1 MNPGAAS
8 TPKAYLAS
16 LPPDRRAAI
25 SAVRDVI
32 LANLPPGYEEVA
44 TERMLAYAVPLSRHP
59 GLYAGRP
66 LWVAALASMKHAMS
80 LHLMSVYG
88 DPARRRAFEAAYAK
102 TGKRLDMGKACVNFR
117 HVEDLP
123 LDVIANVIAS
133 VPVDAYVALVERR
146 RPTAKPDARVTK
158 RKPGESAAGPAS
170 APAKRPR
177 SA

>member
-16 LPPDRRAAI
+16 LPSDRRAAI

-32 LANLPPGYEEVA
+32 LANLPPGYAEVA

-66 LWVAALASMKHAMS
+66 LWVAALASMKNGMS

-88 DPARRRAFEAAYAK
+88 DPARRRAFEAAYVKA
-102 TGKRLDMGKACVNFR
+102 GKRLDMGKACVNFR

-123 LDVIANVIAS
+123 LDVIAKVISS

-146 RPTAKPDARVTK
+146 RVTATPGPRAAKK
-158 RKPGESAAGPAS
+158 ESGESAAGPTS

-177 SA
+177 SK

>member
-44 TERMLAYAVPLSRHP
+44 TERMLAFAVPLSRHP

-66 LWVAALASMKHAMS
+66 LWVAALASMKNGMS

-88 DPARRRAFEAAYAK
+88 DPARRRAFEAACAQA
-102 TGKRLDMGKACVNFR
+102 GKRLDMGKACVNFR
-117 HVEDLP
+117 HLEDLP
-123 LDVIANVIAS
+123 LEVVAKAIADVS
-133 VPVDAYVALVERR
+133 VDAYITLVERR
-146 RPTAKPDARVTK
+146 RPTASPGARTTK
-158 RKPGESAAGPAS
+158 RKPGESTTGPAS